1 MRNSMIRWIS
11 RVMYVEEMTIFK
23 DYSNASTVNMP
34 IATPIAI
41 QGSTQTSL
49 PQVIGTVLAVK
60 NFLEIRLTSM
70 TMIKFSKMNHDPE
83 LNIYQQS
90 I

>member
-23 DYSNASTVNMP
+23 DYSNVSTVNMP

-41 QGSTQTSL
+41 RDSTQTSL

-83 LNIYQQS
+83 LYIYQQS

>member
-23 DYSNASTVNMP
+23 DYSNASIVNML

-41 QGSTQTSL
+41 QDSIQTSIEPGSKRWQRSIL
-49 PQVIGTVLAVK
+49 P
-60 NFLEIRLTSM
+60 
-70 TMIKFSKMNHDPE
+70 
-83 LNIYQQS
+83 LNYHSLSNKKQYY
-90 I
+90 

>member
-1 MRNSMIRWIS
+1 MIRWIS

-23 DYSNASTVNMP
+23 DYSNASIVNML

-41 QGSTQTSL
+41 QDSIQTSL
-49 PQVIGTVLAVK
+49 LQVIGIVSAAK

-70 TMIKFSKMNHDPE
+70 TMIKFLKMNHDPE

-90 I
+90 L